1 MTGPSDGSTGTAP
14 RAAAAGD
21 LLLELRHAAIGYGER
36 PVVAD
41 ASLSVHRG
49 EVVALVGPNGSG
61 KTTLVRGLLGL
72 ASVSDGEVSLFGV
85 PAARFGER
93 WRIGYVP
100 QRHTVVG
107 AIPSTVAEVVSSG
120 RLARRRWW
128 IRMSA
133 RDRAVVAQA
142 IDVVGLAEQSRTPVA
157 TLSGGQQRRVL
168 IARALAAEPDV
179 LIMDEPTAGV
189 DLHSSQ
195 ALIRTLARLIDD
207 GLTLLVVT
215 HDIAPLAQILTR
227 VVAVADGRIVGDEPV
242 EVALSSGSSLGGNA
256 LTHPGHDPDHAAP
269 GAGRPGEATPNGW
282 LGDPGLN

>member
-1 MTGPSDGSTGTAP
+1 MTGPSDGSTGATSV
-14 RAAAAGD
+14 AAGD
-21 LLLELRHAAIGYGER
+21 VLLDLRHAAIGYGER

-41 ASLSVHRG
+41 ASLSVRRG
-49 EVVALVGPNGSG
+49 EVVALVGANGSG

-72 ASVSDGEVSLFGV
+72 APVSAGEVSLFGV

-128 IRMSA
+128 MRA
-133 RDRAVVAQA
+133 GAQDRTVVARA
-142 IDVVGLAEQSRTPVA
+142 IDVVGLAEQSRAPVA

-189 DLHSSQ
+189 DQHSSR
-195 ALIRTLARLIDD
+195 ALVRTLARLIDQ

-215 HDIAPLAQILTR
+215 HDIAPLARILTR
-227 VVAVADGRIVGDEPV
+227 VVAVADGRIVGDEPA
-242 EVALSSGSSLGGNA
+242 EMALSSRSDLGGYTH
-256 LTHPGHDPDHAAP
+256 THPGHDPDHAGPGSGPPDDAP
-269 GAGRPGEATPNGW
+269 PTRW